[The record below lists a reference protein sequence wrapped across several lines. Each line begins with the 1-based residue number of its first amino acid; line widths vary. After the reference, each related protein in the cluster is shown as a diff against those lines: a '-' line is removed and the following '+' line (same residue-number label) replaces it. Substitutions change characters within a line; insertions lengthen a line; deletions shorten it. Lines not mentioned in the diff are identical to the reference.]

1 MITPEVGSRY
11 RLEGPGGNVDLV
23 EVIEATKRRYWR
35 IRVREVRGDTA
46 CGPQWAVHEA
56 EWREKARAVES

>member
-1 MITPEVGSRY
+1 MDALPITPVVGLRVQ
-11 RLEGPGGNVDLV
+11 LGPDRI
-23 EVIEATKRRYWR
+23 EVIEAKKRRYWR